1 MAFHS
6 IIKKNIAP
14 LTELCLRYEV
24 DKLFVFGSVATGK
37 FKSKTSDL
45 DFIAVMNS
53 EKPPEER
60 GQSIMNLWDELEKL
74 FGRKVDL
81 ITKLPIRN
89 PYLRE
94 SVNATKQLIYD
105 RESEKIS
112 V

>member
-6 IIKKNIAP
+6 IIKKNIP
-14 LTELCLRYEV
+14 QLIELCQKYEV
-24 DKLFVFGSVATGK
+24 DKLFVFGSAATGK
-37 FKSKTSDL
+37 FKVKTSDL
-45 DFIAVMNS
+45 DFIAVINP
-53 EKPPEER
+53 EKLPEER
-60 GQSIMNLWDELEKL
+60 GEAIMNLWDELEKL

-94 SVNATKQLIYD
+94 SVDATKQLIYD
-105 RESEKIS
+105 RQNEKIP